1 MYLAKVIGNVV
12 ATKKSDT
19 LLGYK
24 LMIIQPVD
32 ASLSPA
38 HREQVAAD
46 FVGAG
51 VGEYVLV
58 GTGSSVRVEENRKG
72 ARLTHRGRWR
82 ESSVKKGGT
91 TSL

>member
-24 LMIIQPVD
+24 LMIVQPVD
-32 ASLSPA
+32 ASLSPD

-46 FVGAG
+46 YVGA
-51 VGEYVLV
+51 GEYVLV

-72 ARLTHRGRWR
+72 VTIDLAIIGIVD
-82 ESSVKKGGT
+82 SVII
-91 TSL
+91 

>member
-24 LMIIQPVD
+24 LMIVQPVD

-72 ARLTHRGRWR
+72 ATIDLAIIGIVD
-82 ESSVKKGGT
+82 SVII
-91 TSL
+91 

>member
-19 LLGYK
+19 LL
-24 LMIIQPVD
+24 QPVD

-72 ARLTHRGRWR
+72 ATIDLAIIGIVD
-82 ESSVKKGGT
+82 SVDI
-91 TSL
+91 

>member
-51 VGEYVLV
+51 VGEMY
-58 GTGSSVRVEENRKG
+58 
-72 ARLTHRGRWR
+72 
-82 ESSVKKGGT
+82 
-91 TSL
+91 

>member
-58 GTGSSVRVEENRKG
+58 GTGSSS
-72 ARLTHRGRWR
+72 TGRR
-82 ESSVKKGGT
+82 ESKKVQLLT
-91 TSL
+91 WQL

>member
-24 LMIIQPVD
+24 LMIVQPVD
-32 ASLSPA
+32 ASLSPN

-51 VGEYVLV
+51 VLV

-72 ARLTHRGRWR
+72 ATIDLAIIGIVD
-82 ESSVKKGGT
+82 SVII
-91 TSL
+91 

>member
-51 VGEYVLV
+51 
-58 GTGSSVRVEENRKG
+58 TGSSVRVEENRKG
-72 ARLTHRGRWR
+72 ATIDLAIIGIVD
-82 ESSVKKGGT
+82 SVVI
-91 TSL
+91 

>member
-46 FVGAG
+46 FVG
-51 VGEYVLV
+51 

-72 ARLTHRGRWR
+72 ATIDLAIIGIVD
-82 ESSVKKGGT
+82 SVVI
-91 TSL
+91 

>member
-24 LMIIQPVD
+24 L
-32 ASLSPA
+32 SPD

-72 ARLTHRGRWR
+72 ATIDLAIIGIVD
-82 ESSVKKGGT
+82 SVVI
-91 TSL
+91 

>member
-1 MYLAKVIGNVV
+1 MLIDLYL
-12 ATKKSDT
+12 
-19 LLGYK
+19 
-24 LMIIQPVD
+24 
-32 ASLSPA
+32 SLSPA

-72 ARLTHRGRWR
+72 ATIDLAIIGIVD
-82 ESSVKKGGT
+82 SVVI
-91 TSL
+91 

>member
-1 MYLAKVIGNVV
+1 MLE
-12 ATKKSDT
+12 
-19 LLGYK
+19 
-24 LMIIQPVD
+24 
-32 ASLSPA
+32 PA

-72 ARLTHRGRWR
+72 ATIDLAIIGIVD
-82 ESSVKKGGT
+82 SVII
-91 TSL
+91 